1 MQIYYKPAGS
11 VGNYVLL
18 LNEAAGDALEKFPPQ
33 FADVVMPVAGYGAAN
48 QTHVPLANTR
58 CSLSLR
64 WSANYASAAAALAAI
79 NTIRAAFK
87 GKTNHLQLVEGAT
100 TLYLP
105 NAVLESSAH
114 EPHGKECWHQL
125 NLQTHDI
132 TSTAP

>member
-1 MQIYYKPAGS
+1 MQIYYKAVGGS
-11 VGNYVLL
+11 SYTLL
-18 LNEAAGDALEKFPPQ
+18 LDEAAGDALEKFPPQ
-33 FADVVMPVAGYGAAN
+33 FADVVMPVPGYGAAN

-58 CSLSLR
+58 CSLGLR

-87 GKTNHLQLVEGAT
+87 GVTNHLKLVEGAT

-105 NAVLESSAH
+105 NAVLESSSH

-125 NLQTHDI
+125 NLQTNDI
-132 TSTAP
+132 TSAAP